1 MEECLQKRLEPSKLV
16 SIVWK
21 CSEQNYQQTIDV
33 TGTDLSRLRQ
43 QWESAAAEQCWL
55 NDNVNQFVLFIG
67 TIHAHSPQIINS
79 YTILIANSVRETLV
93 YQPFKFYIIHL
104 PP

>member
-1 MEECLQKRLEPSKLV
+1 ML
-16 SIVWK
+16 
-21 CSEQNYQQTIDV
+21 
-33 TGTDLSRLRQ
+33 
-43 QWESAAAEQCWL
+43 A